1 MPDPAVTMVV
11 TEPGGPLHPS
21 VAEMASPTGTWVRVA
36 VEASGVCNA
45 DIATAAATGKGT
57 SFPVTPGHE
66 VAGVVAE
73 LGDRVEGWAVG
84 DRVAVGWFGGSCGHC
99 AFCRTGDVVHCPD
112 RKVPGLSYAGGW
124 AQTVTV
130 PADALA
136 RIPDG
141 LDPFDAAPFGCA
153 GVTTF
158 NAVRKAGTRAGGRVA
173 VFGLG
178 GLGHLAVQ
186 YAARL
191 GYETIAVARGGD
203 REKLAR
209 ELGAHHYVD
218 SDARPPGAALRELG
232 GADLIVHT
240 ASTTAPVTELLTG
253 LNVHGRL
260 TLVGVDAGSVTV
272 PAARLVMNG
281 HTLTGHLTGSPRE
294 TEEAM
299 RFAVTH
305 GVRAHGRADAAAGG
319 GRGAHPAAF
328 RSPALPYRPGRRLT
342 GAETRDRID
351 GHPWEMRNRL

>member
-1 MPDPAVTMVV
+1 MSDTAVTMVV
-11 TEPGGPLHPS
+11 TEARGHVHPS
-21 VAEMASPTGTWVRVA
+21 VAETTSPTGKWVRVS
-36 VEASGVCNA
+36 VMASGVCNA
-45 DIATAAATGKGT
+45 DLGTANGAGT

-66 VAGVVAE
+66 VAGVIAE
-73 LGDRVEGWAVG
+73 IGDQVEGWAVG

-99 AFCRTGDVVHCPD
+99 SFCRAGDVVHCPE
-112 RKVPGLSYAGGW
+112 RKIPGLSYPGGW
-124 AQTVTV
+124 AQSITV
-130 PADALA
+130 PADALV

-141 LDPFDAAPFGCA
+141 LDFFDAAPFGCA

-186 YAARL
+186 FAAKL
-191 GYETIAVARGGD
+191 GYETIAIARGGE

-209 ELGAHHYVD
+209 DLGAHQYID
-218 SDARPPGAALRELG
+218 SNAQAPGAGLKDRG

-240 ASTTAPVTELLTG
+240 ASSTAPVDELLTG
-253 LNVHGRL
+253 LNVHGQL

-281 HTLTGHLTGSPRE
+281 HTLTGHLTGSPSE

-299 RFAVTH
+299 RFAVTN
-305 GVRAHGRADAAAGG
+305 GVRPMIERMPLKQAGEAVSRLRSGAPRFRIVLDAA
-319 GRGAHPAAF
+319 
-328 RSPALPYRPGRRLT
+328 
-342 GAETRDRID
+342 
-351 GHPWEMRNRL
+351 

>member
-1 MPDPAVTMVV
+1 MSDTAVTMVV
-11 TEPGGPLHPS
+11 TEARGHVHPS
-21 VAEMASPTGTWVRVA
+21 VAETTSPTGNWVRVS
-36 VEASGVCNA
+36 VMASGVCNA
-45 DIATAAATGKGT
+45 DLGTAAANGAGT

-66 VAGVVAE
+66 VAGVIAE
-73 LGDRVEGWAVG
+73 LGDQVEGWAVG

-99 AFCRTGDVVHCPD
+99 SFCRAGDVVHCPE
-112 RKVPGLSYAGGW
+112 RKIPGLSYPGGW
-124 AQTVTV
+124 AQSITV
-130 PADALA
+130 PADALV

-141 LDPFDAAPFGCA
+141 LDFFDAAPFGCA

-186 YAARL
+186 FAAKL
-191 GYETIAVARGGD
+191 GYETIAIARGGE

-209 ELGAHHYVD
+209 DLGAHHYID
-218 SDARPPGAALRELG
+218 SNAQAPGAGLKDRG

-240 ASTTAPVTELLTG
+240 ASSTAPVDELLTG
-253 LNVHGRL
+253 LNVHGQL

-281 HTLTGHLTGSPRE
+281 HTLTGHLTGSPSE

-299 RFAVTH
+299 RFAVTN
-305 GVRAHGRADAAAGG
+305 GVRPMIERMPLKQAGEAVSRLRSGAPRFRIVLDAA
-319 GRGAHPAAF
+319 
-328 RSPALPYRPGRRLT
+328 
-342 GAETRDRID
+342 
-351 GHPWEMRNRL
+351 